1 MAEAL
6 PTEEDDKDKAKLPAS
21 LDALSKDISSKP
33 ETKEKGEKIAKQLNA
48 IDPEKAKKR
57 EEGAKV
63 TNFHYRRIVFDELE
77 NDEEIFPCKVFTNI
91 DIMRG

>member
-33 ETKEKGEKIAKQLNA
+33 ETKEKGEKIAK
-48 IDPEKAKKR
+48 
-57 EEGAKV
+57 
-63 TNFHYRRIVFDELE
+63 
-77 NDEEIFPCKVFTNI
+77 
-91 DIMRG
+91 